1 MLLEIN
7 DKKGLRI
14 VPTENIMLVTENI
27 ENKNIILLL
36 LNGYEVKLKY
46 DDIEELEKSNFKNI
60 KIIGIKIMYQL
71 KNKVFFLWINYIKDR
86 IFENQIQIY
95 Y

>member
-46 DDIEELEKSNFKNI
+46 DDIEELKKDFKNI
-60 KIIGIKIMYQL
+60 KINWYKDYVSL
-71 KNKVFFLWINYIKDR
+71 KNKDFFMD
-86 IFENQIQIY
+86 
-95 Y
+95 

>member
-14 VPTENIMLVTENI
+14 VPTENIMLVTENV

-46 DDIEELEKSNFKNI
+46 DDIEELKKDFKNI
-60 KIIGIKIMYQL
+60 KINWYKDYVSL
-71 KNKVFFLWINYIKDR
+71 KNKDFFMD
-86 IFENQIQIY
+86 
-95 Y
+95 

>member
-36 LNGYEVKLKY
+36 LKGYEVKLKY
-46 DDIEELEKSNFKNI
+46 DDIEELKKDFKNI
-60 KIIGIKIMYQL
+60 KINWYKDYVSL
-71 KNKVFFLWINYIKDR
+71 KNKDFFMD
-86 IFENQIQIY
+86 
-95 Y
+95 

>member
-14 VPTENIMLVTENI
+14 VPTENIMLLTENV
-27 ENKNIILLL
+27 ENKNIVLLL

-46 DDIEELEKSNFKNI
+46 DNIEELKKDFKNI
-60 KIIGIKIMYQL
+60 KTNWYKDHMTL
-71 KNKVFFLWINYIKDR
+71 KNKDFYMD
-86 IFENQIQIY
+86 
-95 Y
+95 

>member
-46 DDIEELEKSNFKNI
+46 DDREELKKYFKNI
-60 KIIGIKIMYQL
+60 KINWYKDYVSL
-71 KNKVFFLWINYIKDR
+71 KNKDFFMD
-86 IFENQIQIY
+86 
-95 Y
+95 

>member
-14 VPTENIMLVTENI
+14 VPTENIMLVTENV

-46 DDIEELEKSNFKNI
+46 DDTEELKKDFKNI
-60 KIIGIKIMYQL
+60 KMNWYKDYVSL
-71 KNKVFFLWINYIKDR
+71 KNKDFFMD
-86 IFENQIQIY
+86 
-95 Y
+95 

>member
-46 DDIEELEKSNFKNI
+46 DDIEELKKDFKNI
-60 KIIGIKIMYQL
+60 KI
-71 KNKVFFLWINYIKDR
+71 NWSKD
-86 IFENQIQIY
+86 Y
-95 Y
+95 VSL

>member
-7 DKKGLRI
+7 DKNGLRI
-14 VPTENIMLVTENI
+14 IPTENVMLVTENI

-46 DDIEELEKSNFKNI
+46 DDIEELKKDFKNI
-60 KIIGIKIMYQL
+60 KINWYKDYVSL
-71 KNKVFFLWINYIKDR
+71 KNKDFFMD
-86 IFENQIQIY
+86 
-95 Y
+95 

>member
-46 DDIEELEKSNFKNI
+46 DDTDELKKDFKNI
-60 KIIGIKIMYQL
+60 KMNWYKDYVSL
-71 KNKVFFLWINYIKDR
+71 KNKDFFMD
-86 IFENQIQIY
+86 
-95 Y
+95 

>member
-46 DDIEELEKSNFKNI
+46 DDIEELKKVFKNI
-60 KIIGIKIMYQL
+60 KINWYKDYVSL
-71 KNKVFFLWINYIKDR
+71 KNKDFFMD
-86 IFENQIQIY
+86 
-95 Y
+95 

>member
-7 DKKGLRI
+7 DKKGLKI

-46 DDIEELEKSNFKNI
+46 DDIEELKKDFKNI
-60 KIIGIKIMYQL
+60 KINWYKDYVSL
-71 KNKVFFLWINYIKDR
+71 KNKDFFMD
-86 IFENQIQIY
+86 
-95 Y
+95 

>member
-46 DDIEELEKSNFKNI
+46 DDIEELKKDFKNI
-60 KIIGIKIMYQL
+60 KINWYKDYVSL
-71 KNKVFFLWINYIKDR
+71 KNKDFYMD
-86 IFENQIQIY
+86 
-95 Y
+95 

>member
-7 DKKGLRI
+7 VKKGLRI

-46 DDIEELEKSNFKNI
+46 DDIEELKKDFKNI
-60 KIIGIKIMYQL
+60 KINWYKDYVSL
-71 KNKVFFLWINYIKDR
+71 KNKDFFMD
-86 IFENQIQIY
+86 
-95 Y
+95 

>member
-46 DDIEELEKSNFKNI
+46 DDTEELKKDFKNI
-60 KIIGIKIMYQL
+60 KMNWYKDYVSL
-71 KNKVFFLWINYIKDR
+71 KNKDFFMD
-86 IFENQIQIY
+86 
-95 Y
+95 

>member
-27 ENKNIILLL
+27 ENQNIILLL

-46 DDIEELEKSNFKNI
+46 DDIEELKKDFKNI
-60 KIIGIKIMYQL
+60 KINWYKDYVSL
-71 KNKVFFLWINYIKDR
+71 KNKDFFMD
-86 IFENQIQIY
+86 
-95 Y
+95 

>member
-36 LNGYEVKLKY
+36 LNGQEVKLKY
-46 DDIEELEKSNFKNI
+46 DDTEELKKDFKNI
-60 KIIGIKIMYQL
+60 KINWYKDYVSL
-71 KNKVFFLWINYIKDR
+71 KNKDFFMD
-86 IFENQIQIY
+86 
-95 Y
+95 

>member
-36 LNGYEVKLKY
+36 LNGYEEKLKY
-46 DDIEELEKSNFKNI
+46 DDIEELKKDFKNI
-60 KIIGIKIMYQL
+60 KINWYKDYVSL
-71 KNKVFFLWINYIKDR
+71 KNKDFFMD
-86 IFENQIQIY
+86 
-95 Y
+95 

>member
-14 VPTENIMLVTENI
+14 VPTENIMLVTENV

-46 DDIEELEKSNFKNI
+46 DDIEELKKDFKNI
-60 KIIGIKIMYQL
+60 KINWYKDCVSL
-71 KNKVFFLWINYIKDR
+71 KNKDFFMD
-86 IFENQIQIY
+86 
-95 Y
+95 

>member
-46 DDIEELEKSNFKNI
+46 DDTEELKKDFKNI
-60 KIIGIKIMYQL
+60 KMNWYKDYVSL
-71 KNKVFFLWINYIKDR
+71 KNKDFLQL
-86 IFENQIQIY
+86 IFSGY
-95 Y
+95 SG